1 MNSNEK
7 EEQDLSQSQQSIER
21 PNILQVIWIF
31 WFKIKWSKNNWY
43 LNLKIIELF
52 SSFVDAH
59 FTHITLSNKA
69 QEIIAD
75 VLQLI
80 ESQVRFDFVKNKKLN
95 FKKL

>member
-1 MNSNEK
+1 
-7 EEQDLSQSQQSIER
+7 
-21 PNILQVIWIF
+21 
-31 WFKIKWSKNNWY
+31 
-43 LNLKIIELF
+43 LKIIKNEIIKVIELF

-80 ESQVRFDFVKNKKLN
+80 ETQVRLSFSIKLSCH
-95 FKKL
+95 